1 MGDSIMKKYDFI
13 ILGAGSAGCVLAN
26 RISKNPE
33 VSVCL
38 IEAGSKDIDPRLHI
52 PLGFAFLGDKSK
64 YSWAYNTEPQKEF
77 EKVAVTQPETAV
89 VDSTGGVHHVESEN
103 MEHRRGY
110 QPRGKTLGGSSAINA
125 MLYVRGHK
133 WDYDHWAE
141 LGNNGWSYSDVLPYF
156 KKAEHNEMF
165 DDEFHGQNGPLNVSK
180 IRHENT
186 PTKDFVETAAKIH
199 GYNEDFNGSDQEG
212 IGFYQTTQK
221 NGKRCSAAKA
231 YLVPALKRENLTVMT
246 DTNVNK
252 IIIENKKAVGVECI
266 DDKGNSFLIHS
277 KKEVLLSSGAFGS
290 PQILLRS
297 GIGPIEEIS
306 KHGIE
311 QQHELPGVGKNL
323 QDHIDYLSVH
333 KYNSIEL
340 IGFSLKSI
348 FYKFPLEIIKYVFAK
363 VGMFTST
370 VAEAG
375 GFIKSRDDMRIPDL
389 QLHFAPAMVIDH
401 GRTSVWGHGL
411 SCHVCLLRPK
421 SRGEVT
427 LNSADPFEDPKIDPK
442 FLSHPDD
449 MKDMI
454 AGYKKMMKILNTGSV
469 SKYTSGHV
477 QRPVDLDDDK
487 DIEQAIREDADTV
500 YHPVGTCKMGSD
512 EMSVV
517 NDSLKVHGINGL
529 RVVDASI
536 MPTLIGGNTNAP
548 TIMIG
553 EKAADIIIK
562 DWS

>member
-1 MGDSIMKKYDFI
+1 MKKYDFI

-26 RISKNPE
+26 RISENPE
-33 VSVCL
+33 LSVCL
-38 IEAGSKDIDPRLHI
+38 IEAGSKDNDPRLHI

-77 EKVAVTQPETAV
+77 EKVLVTQPETAV
-89 VDSTGGVHHVESEN
+89 VDSAGGLHNVESES

-133 WDYDHWAE
+133 WDYDHWSE
-141 LGNNGWSYSDVLPYF
+141 LGNKGWSYSEVLPYF

-165 DDEFHGQNGPLNVSK
+165 ADEFHGQNGPLNVSK
-180 IRHENT
+180 IRHENK
-186 PTKDFVETAAKIH
+186 PTKDFVETASKIH
-199 GYNEDFNGSDQEG
+199 GYNKDFNGSDQEG

-231 YLVPALKRENLTVMT
+231 YLVPVLDRENLTVMT

-266 DDKGNSFLIHS
+266 DDKGNSFEIHS
-277 KKEVLLSSGAFGS
+277 EKEVLLSSGAFGS

-297 GIGPIEEIS
+297 GVGPIEEIL

-311 QQHELPGVGKNL
+311 LQHELPGVGKNL

-333 KYNSIEL
+333 KYNSMEL

-375 GFIKSRDDMRIPDL
+375 GFIKSRDDLRIPDL

-449 MKDMI
+449 MRDMI
-454 AGYKKMMKILNTGSV
+454 AGYKKMMNILNSGAV
-469 SKYTSGHV
+469 SKYTSSHV
-477 QRPVDLDDDK
+477 QRPVDINDDK

-500 YHPVGTCKMGSD
+500 YHPVGTCKMGND

-517 NDSLKVHGINGL
+517 DDSLKVYGIDGL

-553 EKAADIIIK
+553 EKASDMIIN

>member
-1 MGDSIMKKYDFI
+1 MKNYDFI

-26 RISKNPE
+26 RISENSELK
-33 VSVCL
+33 VCL
-38 IEAGSKDIDPRLHI
+38 IEAGSKDNDPRLHI
-52 PLGFAFLGDKSK
+52 PIGFAFLGDKSK
-64 YSWAYNTEPQKEF
+64 YSWAYDTVPQKEF
-77 EKVAVTQPETAV
+77 EKVVVAEPETSV
-89 VDSTGGVHHVESEN
+89 VDSAGGVHQVEAES
-103 MEHRRGY
+103 MEHRKGF
-110 QPRGKTLGGSSAINA
+110 QPRGKTLGGSSSINA

-133 WDYDHWAE
+133 WDYDHWSN
-141 LGNNGWSYSDVLPYF
+141 LGNKGWSYSEVLPYF
-156 KKAEHNEMF
+156 RKAEHNEMF
-165 DDEFHGQNGPLNVSK
+165 DDEFHGQDGPLNVSK
-180 IRHENT
+180 IRHENK
-186 PTKDFVETAAKIH
+186 PTKDFVESASKI
-199 GYNEDFNGSDQEG
+199 YSFNEDFNGSIQEG

-231 YLVPALKRENLTVMT
+231 YLVPILDRENLTVMT

-266 DDKGNSFLIHS
+266 DKDGKSFTIQAD
-277 KKEVLLSSGAFGS
+277 KEVLLSSGAFGS

-297 GIGPIEEIS
+297 GVGPAEEII
-306 KHGIE
+306 KHGIDHK
-311 QQHELPGVGKNL
+311 HELPGVGKNL

-333 KYNSIEL
+333 KYNSMEL

-348 FYKFPLEIIKYVFAK
+348 FYKFPLEILKYIFAK

-375 GFIKSRDDMRIPDL
+375 GFIKSRQDIEIPDL

-427 LNSADPFEDPKIDPK
+427 LNSSDPFEDPKIDPK

-454 AGYKKMMKILNTGSV
+454 AGYKKMMAILNTGPV
-469 SKYTSGHV
+469 SKYTSNHV
-477 QRPVDLDDDK
+477 QRPIDINDDK

-512 EMSVV
+512 EMAVV
-517 NDSLKVHGINGL
+517 NDSLKVHGIEGL
-529 RVVDASI
+529 RVIDASI

-553 EKAADIIIK
+553 EKAADIIID